1 MSIINL
7 TPHAI
12 HVDVDGVRTVF
23 PPSGTVARVASS
35 VVPMYHI
42 DDIPVTTVQFSDVEN
57 LPEPAPD
64 TWYLVSALVC
74 QQCHDRSDVIAPDTG
89 STAIRD
95 EAGRIVAVRGFVMY

>member
-42 DDIPVTTVQFSDVEN
+42 DDIPVTTV
-57 LPEPAPD
+57 
-64 TWYLVSALVC
+64 
-74 QQCHDRSDVIAPDTG
+74 
-89 STAIRD
+89 
-95 EAGRIVAVRGFVMY
+95 